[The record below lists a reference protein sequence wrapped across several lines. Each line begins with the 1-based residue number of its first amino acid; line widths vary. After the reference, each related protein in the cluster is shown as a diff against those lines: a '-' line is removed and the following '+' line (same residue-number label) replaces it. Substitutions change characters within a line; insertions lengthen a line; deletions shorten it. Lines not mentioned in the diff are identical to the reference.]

1 MKNIV
6 VIAGATASGKTGLA
20 IELAKRLSGEVVS
33 ADSMQI
39 YRKMDI
45 GTAKPTKEEQRE
57 IRHHMIDVCDVTDS
71 FSVSDYVKG
80 AVRAIDDIISR
91 GKLPIIAG
99 GTGMYIDCLT
109 GRMALDR
116 PGCDE
121 SVRRELTLLY
131 EREGQDALYEAF
143 LKEVP
148 EERRAKIHKNDIKR
162 VMRAIEQARSGG
174 DFEVKSLPKMYNSL
188 WFSIDIERERLY
200 NRIDER
206 VDKMFEEGLLEEVE
220 NVLLPVRKFCTT
232 SLQSIGYKE
241 VLMYFDRLISLDE
254 TVGLIKKRTR
264 NYAKRQLTW
273 FRRNGDIVYLKA
285 ESAARSA
292 ENIIKSAFSGT
303 NA

>member
-1 MKNIV
+1 MTDIV
-6 VIAGATASGKTGLA
+6 VIAGATASGKTRLA
-20 IELAKRLSGEVVS
+20 IELAKRFSGEIVS

-57 IRHHMIDVCDVTDS
+57 ARHHMIDVCDVTDN

-80 AVRAIDDIISR
+80 ARSAIEDIVSR

-99 GTGMYIDCLT
+99 GTGMYIDCLA

-116 PGCDE
+116 PKCDE
-121 SVRRELTLLY
+121 NIRRELTDIY
-131 EREGQDALYEAF
+131 ERFGADALYEIF
-143 LKEVP
+143 LNEADW
-148 EERRAKIHKNDIKR
+148 ERRSKIHKNDIKR
-162 VMRAIEQARSGG
+162 VMRAIEQARSGENEKTE
-174 DFEVKSLPKMYNSL
+174 DFTKMYNSL

-200 NRIDER
+200 NRIDGR

-220 NVLLPVRKFCTT
+220 NVMLPVRKFCTT

-241 VLMYFDRLISLDE
+241 VLMYFDKLLTLGE
-254 TVGLIKKRTR
+254 TVELIKKRTR

-273 FRRNGDIVYLKA
+273 FRRNGEINYLKEENAAGAA
-285 ESAARSA
+285 EDMIR
-292 ENIIKSAFSGT
+292 KAFCI
-303 NA
+303 